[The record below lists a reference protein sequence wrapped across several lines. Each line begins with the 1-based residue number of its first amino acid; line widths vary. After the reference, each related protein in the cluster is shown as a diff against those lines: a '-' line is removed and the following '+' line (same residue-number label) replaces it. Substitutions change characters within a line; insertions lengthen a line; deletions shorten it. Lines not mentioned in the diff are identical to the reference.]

1 MTTRQQAK
9 SAIDAMFDLSDA
21 IAQQRDK
28 YRPQAGVPKIYE
40 VPTYEITIG
49 DSTGF
54 YTEEN
59 AQKFLIMMGQH
70 TDDISVFY
78 HDVDVTEHMAE
89 KLVQRWADMG
99 LLNRAHQHPFMFA
112 HGADE
117 LIRQD
122 ALVSGGAS

>member
-1 MTTRQQAK
+1 
-9 SAIDAMFDLSDA
+9 
-21 IAQQRDK
+21 
-28 YRPQAGVPKIYE
+28 
-40 VPTYEITIG
+40 
-49 DSTGF
+49 
-54 YTEEN
+54 
-59 AQKFLIMMGQH
+59 MMGQH

-78 HDVDVTEHMAE
+78 HGVDVTEHMAE
-89 KLVQRWADMG
+89 KLVQRWADMD